1 MTDGDIL
8 WFVMRDLTHYHSK
21 SPAYKMLDGLK
32 IENFTPK
39 VQKLVVRGGK
49 RERIE
54 VPFIHDLIF
63 VHDSRLNIDP
73 IVEKVPTFQYRFL
86 RDGKRTPMTVREADM
101 ERFKKAIES
110 ADTPRFYRPD
120 EIKPS
125 MIGKK
130 VRIIGGPLHNYE
142 GHLQKLQGSKTKRL
156 FVELPGLITVAVEVR
171 PDYIQLLEK

>member
-1 MTDGDIL
+1 MTDSDIL
-8 WFVMRDLTHYHSK
+8 WYVMRDLTHYHSK

-86 RDGKRTPMTVREADM
+86 RDGKRTWNASR
-101 ERFKKAIES
+101 
-110 ADTPRFYRPD
+110 
-120 EIKPS
+120 KPW
-125 MIGKK
+125 KL
-130 VRIIGGPLHNYE
+130 RTIITFIHP
-142 GHLQKLQGSKTKRL
+142 KR
-156 FVELPGLITVAVEVR
+156 
-171 PDYIQLLEK
+171 

>member
-1 MTDGDIL
+1 MTDSDIL

-54 VPFIHDLIF
+54 VPFIHDLVF

-86 RDGKRTPMTVREADM
+86 KGRLPMTVRDKEM
-101 ERFKKAIES
+101 EQFKKVVETSES
-110 ADTPRFYRPD
+110 PLFYRPQEVTPD
-120 EIKPS
+120 MRKRKI
-125 MIGKK
+125 
-130 VRIIGGPLHNYE
+130 RIIGGNLDGYE
-142 GHLQKLQGSKTKRL
+142 GTLVTVRGSKVKRL
-156 FVELPGLITVAVEVR
+156 LVELPTLIAAAIEVETE
-171 PDYIQLLEK
+171 YIQFL

>member
-1 MTDGDIL
+1 MTDSDIQ

-54 VPFIHDLIF
+54 VPFIHDLLF
-63 VHDSRLNIDP
+63 VHDSRLTLDP

-86 RDGKRTPMTVREADM
+86 KGRIPMIVRDKEI
-101 ERFKKAIES
+101 EQFKKAVES
-110 ADTPRFYRPD
+110 SESPNSIVRKKSRLICA
-120 EIKPS
+120 S
-125 MIGKK
+125 GKSALSVVRLTDMK
-130 VRIIGGPLHNYE
+130 VRWL
-142 GHLQKLQGSKTKRL
+142 R
-156 FVELPGLITVAVEVR
+156 
-171 PDYIQLLEK
+171 

>member
-1 MTDGDIL
+1 MTDSDIL

-101 ERFKKAIES
+101 ERFKKAVEVTDNHYFYTPPRGEAGYDRQES
-110 ADTPRFYRPD
+110 AYCRR
-120 EIKPS
+120 S
-125 MIGKK
+125 VG
-130 VRIIGGPLHNYE
+130 
-142 GHLQKLQGSKTKRL
+142 RL
-156 FVELPGLITVAVEVR
+156 RRKSAKNARLAGEATVCRTA
-171 PDYIQLLEK
+171 

>member
-1 MTDGDIL
+1 MTDSDIL

-54 VPFIHDLIF
+54 VPFIHDLVF

-86 RDGKRTPMTVREADM
+86 KGRLPMTVRDKEM
-101 ERFKKAIES
+101 EQFKKAVETSES
-110 ADTPRFYRPD
+110 PQFYRPQEVTPD
-120 EIKPS
+120 MRKRKI
-125 MIGKK
+125 
-130 VRIIGGPLHNYE
+130 RIIGGNLDGYE
-142 GHLQKLQGSKTKRL
+142 GTLVTVRGSKVKRL
-156 FVELPGLITVAVEVR
+156 LFDLPTLIAAAIEVETE
-171 PDYIQLLEK
+171 YIQFL

>member
-1 MTDGDIL
+1 MTDSDIL

-63 VHDSRLNIDP
+63 VHDSRGHGTLQ
-73 IVEKVPTFQYRFL
+73 ESRGSYGQSLLLY
-86 RDGKRTPMTVREADM
+86 TPRGEAGHD
-101 ERFKKAIES
+101 RQES
-110 ADTPRFYRPD
+110 AYCRRSVGRLRRKSAKNARLAGEATVCRIAQPAYRRCGGAAGVYPNS
-120 EIKPS
+120 EIENFTHTIALWS
-125 MIGKK
+125 
-130 VRIIGGPLHNYE
+130 
-142 GHLQKLQGSKTKRL
+142 LQ
-156 FVELPGLITVAVEVR
+156 
-171 PDYIQLLEK
+171 